1 MRGNGVEKG
10 TGKKAGNEGGT
21 KAGNEGGTKA
31 GNEGGNDAGT
41 KAGNEGGNDA
51 GTKAKVAKRAKFL
64 SLFFI
69 FKLINIFSLPS
80 C

>member
-1 MRGNGVEKG
+1 MCLCFLSFAWILRGNGVEKG
-10 TGKKAGNEGGT
+10 TGK

-51 GTKAKVAKRAKFL
+51 GTKAKVAQRAKFFL
-64 SLFFI
+64 YLNFLF
-69 FKLINIFSLPS
+69 LI
-80 C
+80 